1 MGVIARAII
10 RVKHRFDRHHHRIF
24 TGAGGQVR
32 QVDGHRSA
40 HAAHR
45 GKVGRSRHGQD
56 DLPGERIAVAAASV
70 LFIFSGK
77 LAVRHGVNFD
87 DRTILRVA
95 NIERGKE
102 IFRNAKH
109 HVEQIGSRQGH
120 NGLSGGDNLVVTYRH
135 VGGNA
140 AERGGQRHL
149 RQLFAGDFQRGVS
162 GVAVGPLDIHFRL

>member
-1 MGVIARAII
+1 M
-10 RVKHRFDRHHHRIF
+10 
-24 TGAGGQVR
+24 
-32 QVDGHRSA
+32 
-40 HAAHR
+40 
-45 GKVGRSRHGQD
+45 
-56 DLPGERIAVAAASV
+56 PGERAAVAAAGV
-70 LFIFSGK
+70 LFIFGGK

-109 HVEQIGSRQGH
+109 HIKQIGSRQGH
-120 NGLSGGDNLVVTYRH
+120 NRLPGGNHLMVTYRD
-135 VGGNA
+135 VSGNA

-149 RQLFAGDFQRGVS
+149 RQLFAGDFQRGIG